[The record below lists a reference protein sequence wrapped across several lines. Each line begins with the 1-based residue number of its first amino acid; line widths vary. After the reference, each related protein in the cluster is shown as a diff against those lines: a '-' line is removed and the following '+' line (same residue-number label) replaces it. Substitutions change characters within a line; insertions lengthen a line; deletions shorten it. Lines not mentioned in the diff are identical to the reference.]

1 MAFFVGDVTG
11 FTAGRGWRCDII
23 KDIYLAALL
32 MLPAA
37 SLAETVI
44 ALSPAFRFVTATLH
58 VVDVGYV
65 TAPIVAVEDVI
76 IIVAVSDDFVP
87 VRVCED

>member
-1 MAFFVGDVTG
+1 MWGDVTG
-11 FTAGRGWRCDII
+11 FTAGPVGAVISKRIFTV
-23 KDIYLAALL
+23 AALL
-32 MLPAA
+32 MLPAT
-37 SLAETVI
+37 SLCRVTVI